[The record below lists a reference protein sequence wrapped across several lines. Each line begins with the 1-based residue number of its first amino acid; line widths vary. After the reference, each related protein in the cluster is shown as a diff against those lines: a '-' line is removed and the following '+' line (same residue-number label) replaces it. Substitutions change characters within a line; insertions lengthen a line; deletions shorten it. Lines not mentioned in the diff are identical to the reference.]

1 MNKTYWYQVCDNEG
15 HTHHVRYKR
24 FICEAKEEEG
34 RIAEM
39 CSAKSMFL
47 KSVTTTYFKLK
58 FTHDLRCLP
67 SKCPTRTP
75 TPDQNS
81 RELFN
86 QDGVCLCAS

>member
-34 RIAEM
+34 RIAEL

-47 KSVTTTYFKLK
+47 KSVTATYFKLK
-58 FTHDLRCLP
+58 FTHDLSSVKMSNEDPGLG
-67 SKCPTRTP
+67 SE
-75 TPDQNS
+75 QS
-81 RELFN
+81 
-86 QDGVCLCAS
+86 